1 MNPSLR
7 RSVVQKK
14 IYFASKSLYKLTG
27 VLPAPW
33 STPHTVDGKPVYFI
47 HIPKSAGSSL
57 KTLLGCKLGKTT
69 HAMPRLVMRKRQWH
83 DSFVITAVRQPFD
96 RFVSSY
102 SFVVK
107 QKNGRVLHRMYGET
121 LDTLD
126 PFEYLEFIQQFPE
139 KLGFQTQWT
148 HYPSRR
154 KPTADLILRVEE
166 SDRWRDQ
173 LMAAGITNLPKKVE
187 RRNASRQAGEGLED
201 VLGLS
206 GPDLKALEQRVKE
219 VFVVDYEVLGY

>member
-1 MNPSLR
+1 MDKALK
-7 RSVVQKK
+7 RSILQRK

-27 VLPAPW
+27 ILPAPW
-33 STPHTVDGKPVYFI
+33 STPHSVDGKPVYFI

-57 KTLLGCKLGKTT
+57 KTLLGCRIGKTT

-83 DSFVITAVRQPFD
+83 ESFIITAVREPFD

-102 SFVVK
+102 SYMVK
-107 QKNGRVLHRMYGET
+107 QQGSGVLNRMYGEK
-121 LDTLD
+121 LVQLD

-173 LMAAGITNLPKKVE
+173 LRAAGITNLPRKVE
-187 RRNASRQAGEGLED
+187 RRNASRQAGQGLED
-201 VLGLS
+201 VLGLN
-206 GPDLKALEQRVKE
+206 GPDLTALERRVKE
-219 VFVVDYEVLGY
+219 VFAVDYEALGY

>member
-1 MNPSLR
+1 MDKALK
-7 RSVVQKK
+7 RSILQRK
-14 IYFASKSLYKLTG
+14 IYFASKSLYKMTG
-27 VLPAPW
+27 ILPAPW
-33 STPHTVDGKPVYFI
+33 ATPHSVDDKPVYFI

-83 DSFVITAVRQPFD
+83 DSFVITAVRQPFE

-107 QKNGRVLHRMYGET
+107 QKNGRVLHRMYGAM

-154 KPTADLILRVEE
+154 KPKADLILRVEE
-166 SDRWRDQ
+166 SDHWRDQ
-173 LMAAGITNLPKKVE
+173 LLAAGITDLPQTVE
-187 RRNASRQAGEGLED
+187 RRNASRQAGEGPED
-201 VLGLS
+201 VLGLE
-206 GPDLKALEQRVKE
+206 GPDLTALECRVKE
-219 VFVVDYEVLGY
+219 VFAVDYEAFGY

>member
-1 MNPSLR
+1 MGKTLE
-7 RSVVQKK
+7 RSILQRK

-27 VLPAPW
+27 KLPAPW
-33 STPHTVDGKPVYFI
+33 TTPHTVDGKPVYFI
-47 HIPKSAGSSL
+47 HIPKTAGSSL
-57 KTLLGCKLGKTT
+57 KLLLGCKIGKTT

-102 SFVVK
+102 GYIVK
-107 QKNGRVLHRMYGET
+107 QQGSGVLSRMYGEKLT
-121 LDTLD
+121 QLD
-126 PFEYLEFIQQFPE
+126 PFEYLDFIQQFPE

-173 LMAAGITNLPKKVE
+173 LMAAGITDLPKKVE

-206 GPDLKALEQRVKE
+206 GPDLTALEQRVKE
-219 VFVVDYEVLGY
+219 VFAVDYEALGY